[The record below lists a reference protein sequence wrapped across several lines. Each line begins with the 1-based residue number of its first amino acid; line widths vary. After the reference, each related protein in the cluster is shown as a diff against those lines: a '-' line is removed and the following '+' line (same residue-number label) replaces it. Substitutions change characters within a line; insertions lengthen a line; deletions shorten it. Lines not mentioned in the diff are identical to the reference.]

1 MENKAGSTT
10 AYLYNSLNIL
20 NICGDIHILN
30 DYWFINVDPLIS
42 SNYFMSVKINW
53 ECLKLFA
60 GALRRQTSK
69 RGSVA
74 TCLRKTK
81 AWNPSGTLPLSNR
94 WGIYFKT
101 QKHFETKFD
110 IIQWRTKCIV
120 EEMPFSTEWHL
131 WDEVWQ
137 NPIME
142 SNGATVV
149 PNVFLRTFHSNYVCP
164 KAIYISP

>member
-1 MENKAGSTT
+1 M
-10 AYLYNSLNIL
+10 IMM
-20 NICGDIHILN
+20 
-30 DYWFINVDPLIS
+30 VV
-42 SNYFMSVKINW
+42 MW

-94 WGIYFKT
+94 WWIYFETQRHSETIHIIYSNEEQNMLWKRCPFQLKGSYKT
-101 QKHFETKFD
+101 KID
-110 IIQWRTKCIV
+110 RIQWRLWRSSKKYCRRDAL
-120 EEMPFSTEWHL
+120 STGRHL

-149 PNVFLRTFHSNYVCP
+149 RNAFLRTFHSNYVCP
-164 KAIYISP
+164 KAIYISS